1 MKVNL
6 LPYEAPERRGANLTL
21 IFALTGILLLAGATF
36 IFYAALEGR
45 VTAIQG
51 QIADIQQ
58 EYEKYGPALERRA
71 YLDRLEA
78 AIKQKSAFIEELS
91 GQGVKW
97 NRIMDELRD
106 IIPQTVVLD
115 AVTNSEDGVITIVG
129 RAGSL
134 QAISQ
139 YMENIRRSEYV
150 TAPGIKRVSWNTE
163 FGAFEF
169 IMTCRTKAVSDG
181 G

>member
-6 LPYEAPERRGANLTL
+6 LPYEVPERRRANLTL

-36 IFYAALEGR
+36 IFYSALQGR
-45 VTAIQG
+45 VTAIHS
-51 QIADIQQ
+51 QIADIQR
-58 EYEKYGPALERRA
+58 EYEKYGPALERKA
-71 YLDRLEA
+71 YLDQLEA
-78 AIKQKSAFIEELS
+78 AISRKSAFIQQLS

-115 AVTNSEDGVITIVG
+115 AVTNGEDGVITIVG

-134 QAISQ
+134 QAVSQ
-139 YMENIRRSEYV
+139 YMENIRESEFV
-150 TAPGIKRVSWNTE
+150 TAPGIRRVTWNTE

-169 IMTCRTKAVSDG
+169 VMTCRAKAVSDG